1 MQQCLLLVCNFY
13 SKLVHS
19 FFTFSNHKDLVILV
33 QEHRIA
39 NSDLLIMVKDKLWN
53 YLAIN
58 EWGSV
63 GYEELCRSRRV
74 LSVDNTL
81 QDLHNSL
88 YPTKAE
94 FINYFIIQFLVQ
106 NTS

>member
-19 FFTFSNHKDLVILV
+19 FLPFSNHKDLVILV

-39 NSDLLIMVKDKLWN
+39 NSNLLIIVKDKLSN

-58 EWGSV
+58 EGGWVGYITIVHLSV
-63 GYEELCRSRRV
+63 GG
-74 LSVDNTL
+74 
-81 QDLHNSL
+81 
-88 YPTKAE
+88 
-94 FINYFIIQFLVQ
+94 
-106 NTS
+106 